1 MTVIAAVFVTAA
13 FMRFIKYKITI
24 ILEGFVFMASVVN
37 LLTALGENFYLV
49 VIACVEILVAVI
61 LVAVFAGKKG
71 LGEKTTE
78 AKGSEK
84 IFLKEMQRF
93 EDETNLL
100 LRLSDLMPVY
110 FSGKMED
117 IIGVTVDELKNDIS
131 NMGSFIKDRNLGLKY
146 WNEYRSWNGEG
157 CFKRK
162 IVTKN
167 EKYILLCIRRSGDK
181 LYDMVSFRDITRFEK
196 EVESYEKRL
205 HMAEEASRSKTTFLS
220 RMSHE
225 IRTPMNGI
233 TGMITL
239 AKSKMDKS
247 SPALQYLE
255 KADELSDHLLS
266 IINDIL
272 DMSRIEAGKVELEK
286 RVISLKALGQK
297 LYDMFAK
304 NLDARGIKYQVNFEG
319 LMVDYVIGDE
329 LRISQVIIN
338 FLSNAVK
345 FTNEGEIIVT
355 FRQMMLKD
363 NTVDLMIRVHDTGVG
378 MSSEFINRIFR
389 PFEQEGVD
397 TARKYGGTGLGMA
410 ITDQLV
416 KLMGG
421 EIIVESTV
429 GKGSDFSVF
438 LSLPVAE
445 EYELK
450 QEKAAEAKEEK
461 PEVSTENSFKGR
473 RILVA
478 EDNEINAMI
487 AKEILEDMGAEF
499 DLAENGKIAVEK
511 FETNPEN
518 YYDFI
523 LMDVQMPVMDGRS
536 AAKKIRTLSRK
547 DAASIPIFALSA
559 DAFVE
564 DERLSAESGM
574 NGHYAKPIDFVQLQK
589 SIGQFLYEK
598 ENGERK

>member
-1 MTVIAAVFVTAA
+1 MT
-13 FMRFIKYKITI
+13 
-24 ILEGFVFMASVVN
+24 SVVN
-37 LLTALGENFYLV
+37 LLTVLGEHFYLV
-49 VIACVEILVAVI
+49 AVACVEILAAVV
-61 LVAVFAGKKG
+61 LAAVFSGKKG
-71 LGEKTTE
+71 LREKITE

-84 IFLKEMQRF
+84 IFLKEMQHF
-93 EDETNLL
+93 EDETNVL

-110 FSGKMED
+110 ISGKIED
-117 IIGVTVDELKNDIS
+117 IIGITADELKNDIS
-131 NMGSFIKDRNLGLKY
+131 NVVNFVKDKDLGLRY

-157 CFKRK
+157 CFKREYAM
-162 IVTKN
+162 KN
-167 EKYILLCIRRSGDK
+167 GKYVLLCIRRNSDK
-181 LYDMVSFRDITRFEK
+181 LYDMASFRDVTRFVNET
-196 EVESYEKRL
+196 ESYEKRL
-205 HMAEEASRSKTTFLS
+205 RMAEEVSRSKTTFLS

-233 TGMITL
+233 TGMLTL
-239 AKSKMDKS
+239 AKSKMDKN

-286 RVISLKALGQK
+286 KVLSLRTLGQK

-345 FTNEGEIIVT
+345 FTNKGEIIVT

-410 ITDQLV
+410 IADQLV

-429 GKGSDFSVF
+429 GEGSDFSVF

-450 QEKAAEAKEEK
+450 QENAAEAKEEK

-478 EDNEINAMI
+478 EDNELNAMI
-487 AKEILEDMGAEF
+487 AKEILEDMGAEI

-536 AAKKIRTLSRK
+536 ATKKIRTLSRK

-589 SIGQFLYEK
+589 NIGQFLYEK
-598 ENGERK
+598 ENGELK

>member
-1 MTVIAAVFVTAA
+1 MT
-13 FMRFIKYKITI
+13 
-24 ILEGFVFMASVVN
+24 SVAN
-37 LLTALGENFYLV
+37 LLTVLGEHFYLV
-49 VIACVEILVAVI
+49 AVACVEILAAVV
-61 LVAVFAGKKG
+61 LAAVFSGKKG
-71 LGEKTTE
+71 LREKITE

-84 IFLKEMQRF
+84 IFLKEMQHF
-93 EDETNLL
+93 EDETNVL

-110 FSGKMED
+110 ISGKIED
-117 IIGVTVDELKNDIS
+117 IIGITADELKNDIS
-131 NMGSFIKDRNLGLKY
+131 NVVNFVKDKDLGLRY
-146 WNEYRSWNGEG
+146 WNEYRYWNGEG
-157 CFKRK
+157 CFKREYAM
-162 IVTKN
+162 KN
-167 EKYILLCIRRSGDK
+167 GKYVLLCIRRNSDK
-181 LYDMVSFRDITRFEK
+181 LYDMVSFRDVTGFVNET
-196 EVESYEKRL
+196 ESYEKRL
-205 HMAEEASRSKTTFLS
+205 RMAEEVSRSKTTFLS

-233 TGMITL
+233 TGMLTL
-239 AKSKMDKS
+239 AKNKMDKN

-286 RVISLKALGQK
+286 KVLSLRTLGQK

-345 FTNEGEIIVT
+345 FTNKGEIIVT

-450 QEKAAEAKEEK
+450 QENAAEAKEEK
-461 PEVSTENSFKGR
+461 PEVSTENRFKGR

-487 AKEILEDMGAEF
+487 AKEILEDMGAEI

-536 AAKKIRTLSRK
+536 ATKKIRTLSRK

-598 ENGERK
+598 ENGELK